1 VFEAVAVEATGEAIE
16 EAMEVRMEIG
26 SSVVEVMEVLEAE
39 VLKALTKAGAE
50 AEEDMEE
57 AREAEEDL
65 GDRAWEVRETGW
77 ATEGATP
84 LP

>member
-1 VFEAVAVEATGEAIE
+1 
-16 EAMEVRMEIG
+16 MEIE

-57 AREAEEDL
+57 AKEAGEDL
-65 GDRAWEVRETGW
+65 GDPAWEARETGW
-77 ATEGATP
+77 DTEGATP

>member
-1 VFEAVAVEATGEAIE
+1 
-16 EAMEVRMEIG
+16 MEIE

-57 AREAEEDL
+57 ATEAGEDL
-65 GDRAWEVRETGW
+65 EDRAWEVRETGW